1 LFQQNG
7 LEVDKRSRSLIPI
20 KDINPT
26 ERFAFVT
33 LFFIVLNVAV
43 FLYELMI
50 GPEAGELF
58 IDSFALVP
66 KRLFSGVTE
75 TSATVPIGA
84 TLVTSM
90 FLHGGFLHIGGNML
104 YLWIFGNNVEDSM
117 GHIRFIVFYL
127 GCGIIASYI
136 HALANASSTVPMI
149 GASGAI
155 SGILGAY
162 LLLYPRARVLTLIAF
177 GLYIRTVEVP
187 AMFVLGFWFILQFLN
202 AILSTGTGGGV
213 AWYAHVGGF
222 VAGMLLIG
230 IFKRHGVPWGGRK
243 RDDYL

>member
-1 LFQQNG
+1 
-7 LEVDKRSRSLIPI
+7 LIPI